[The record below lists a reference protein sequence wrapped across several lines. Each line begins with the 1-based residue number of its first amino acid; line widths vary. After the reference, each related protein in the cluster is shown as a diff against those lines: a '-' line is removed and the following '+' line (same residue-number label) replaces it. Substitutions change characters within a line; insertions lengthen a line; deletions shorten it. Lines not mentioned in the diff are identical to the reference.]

1 MVAAASPSVSAALVP
16 PTALAWR
23 VCAGCG
29 VVAALSG
36 TLLWS
41 STLGV
46 FMGELQKAFGW
57 TRAQIALGITLMT
70 LTTPVLAPLAGWLT
84 DRVDLRRLVLV
95 SVVLQAA
102 VLSASSLLG
111 ASIIGFYLLCIAMA
125 AVAFGASV
133 LPLSKIVI
141 GWFDASRGKALGLLF
156 ACASL
161 GPAVHPL
168 LAQALVGSVGWRH
181 AYVALSAAVLLLGM
195 MAAWIWVRESAS
207 ASRVQAGL
215 AAPTEGSMLA
225 LLAMP
230 AWWSLAAWGA
240 FYAFGA
246 GALNLHLYALM
257 LERGASPA
265 QAAGAASLLGLGLLL
280 GNLAAGHLL
289 DRLPARLLASS
300 LMLAPVLAA
309 LALLWWP
316 GVGVG
321 LVASLVMGLAA
332 GGESSALTYLV
343 GRYFAPSAY
352 GRAYATQTVPLA
364 LAAGAGPWVGG
375 LLHGRSGA
383 YDTTLVLAAGVFFI
397 AALAPWTLRRGA

>member
-1 MVAAASPSVSAALVP
+1 MARS
-16 PTALAWR
+16 TALAWR

-46 FMGELQKAFGW
+46 FMGELEKEFGW
-57 TRAQIALGITLMT
+57 TRAQIALGITLIT
-70 LTTPVLAPLAGWLT
+70 LTTPVLAPLAGWLI

-95 SVVLQAA
+95 SIVLQAA
-102 VLSASSLLG
+102 VLSASTLLG
-111 ASIIGFYLLCIAMA
+111 ASIVGFYLLCIAMA

-161 GPAVHPL
+161 GPALHPL
-168 LAQALVGSVGWRH
+168 LAQVLVGSVGWRH
-181 AYVALSAAVLLLGM
+181 AYVVLGAAVLILGTT
-195 MAAWIWVRESAS
+195 AAWIWVRESAS
-207 ASRVQAGL
+207 ASQVQTGPAT
-215 AAPTEGSMLA
+215 PTEGSMRV
-225 LLAMP
+225 LLSMR
-230 AWWSLAAWGA
+230 AWWSLAAWSA

-246 GALNLHLYALM
+246 GALNLHLYPLM
-257 LERGASPA
+257 VERGASPA
-265 QAAGAASLLGLGLLL
+265 QAAAAASLLGLGLLL
-280 GNLAAGHLL
+280 GNLASGYLL
-289 DRLPARLLASS
+289 DRLPTRLLASA

-309 LALLWWP
+309 LALLWLP
-316 GVGVG
+316 GVAVG
-321 LVASLVMGLAA
+321 LMASFVMGLAA

-343 GRYFAPSAY
+343 GRYFAPSVY
-352 GRAYATQTVPLA
+352 GRAYATQTVPLS
-364 LAAGAGPWVGG
+364 LAAGAGPWIGG
-375 LLHGRSGA
+375 LLHGRSGS
-383 YDTTLVLAAGVFFI
+383 YDTTLALAAGVFFI